1 MNKQFIKISKKKKY
15 SVNRKYSQRTGQI
28 RECKEP
34 TNIKSHFG
42 NQKM

>member
-1 MNKQFIKISKKKKY
+1 MNKQFIKISKKKY

-34 TNIKSHFG
+34 TNIKVILVMK
-42 NQKM
+42 KM